1 MLKRILPIVALLVV
15 ACSAV
20 FLFGPSRQDK
30 ADHVLLRA
38 QSWWQEQ
45 QPHEMYVP
53 PPVDMTDEPIALSTP
68 LATPLATPTAT
79 MRPGNENSTAN
90 TSATPTVKPTSTTKP
105 SLAIAPAPP
114 QLRLTNFKH

>member
-1 MLKRILPIVALLVV
+1 
-15 ACSAV
+15 
-20 FLFGPSRQDK
+20 
-30 ADHVLLRA
+30 
-38 QSWWQEQ
+38 
-45 QPHEMYVP
+45 MYVP

-114 QLRLTNFKH
+114 QLRLTNFKHDYQGWNNCGPTTLGMLLSHFGYSDTQKEKIGRAHV